1 MHQISWTLQTF
12 RHLLKECIA
21 NKDLLIGKSL
31 YTLYLKS
38 LLPPSTYLSNHFII
52 LYSKC
57 NRLTLAHHAFNQNH
71 EPNVFSFNVL
81 LDAYAK
87 KSLTHIARGLFDQIP
102 QPDAISY
109 NTLITAYAD
118 CGDSLN
124 ALYLFREMRETGIDM
139 DGYTLSGVITA
150 CCNDVNLI
158 RQLHCLAVNYG
169 LDSYVSVKNSFVT
182 YYGKNGFLEEAERVF
197 YGIEIENRDQVSWN
211 TMIVAYGR
219 QREGF
224 KALKLFQEMTHRG
237 IDVDMYTLASVL
249 TAFTCLE
256 DLFGGLQF
264 HANLIKTG
272 FYRNCH
278 VGSGLVDL
286 YAKCGG
292 GMLDCRKIFVEIR
305 EPDLVLWNT
314 MISAY
319 SLDEELSEETLD
331 CFRRMQRAGFRPDD
345 CSFVC
350 VIRACSNLS
359 SPSQGKQ
366 IHAMTVKSE
375 IPSNQISVNNALVA
389 MYSKCGNLQD
399 ARRLFDR
406 MPEHN
411 TVSFNSIIAG
421 YAQHGIKTESLCL
434 FEQMLEIGIAPTRI
448 TFISVLS
455 ACAHTGK
462 VEEGRRYFD
471 MMKEKFGIE
480 PESEHYSCMIDV
492 LGRAGKL
499 QEAEELIEM
508 MPFSPDSVG
517 WAALLGACRTHGNME
532 LAEKAANQFLQL
544 EPTNATPYIMLAN
557 MYSSAGKWE
566 EVTRVRKL
574 MRARGVKKKPGCSW
588 IELNKRIHVFV
599 AEDRYHPMIKEIN
612 GYLEE
617 MSMKMKQAGYVPNLR
632 WALVK
637 DDEIREGE
645 KEFKISHHSEKLA
658 VAFGLLSTKDGEPI
672 LVMKN
677 LRICGDCHNAI
688 KFISAIARRIIT
700 IRDTHRFHCFK
711 EGQCSCGDYW

>member
-158 RQLHCLAVNYG
+158 RQLHCLAGNYG

-256 DLFGGLQF
+256 DLFGGFQF

-471 MMKEKFGIE
+471 MMKEKFGE
-480 PESEHYSCMIDV
+480 GEGE
-492 LGRAGKL
+492 G
-499 QEAEELIEM
+499 EAEANINIGHEL
-508 MPFSPDSVG
+508 
-517 WAALLGACRTHGNME
+517 
-532 LAEKAANQFLQL
+532 
-544 EPTNATPYIMLAN
+544 
-557 MYSSAGKWE
+557 
-566 EVTRVRKL
+566 
-574 MRARGVKKKPGCSW
+574 
-588 IELNKRIHVFV
+588 
-599 AEDRYHPMIKEIN
+599 
-612 GYLEE
+612 
-617 MSMKMKQAGYVPNLR
+617 
-632 WALVK
+632 
-637 DDEIREGE
+637 
-645 KEFKISHHSEKLA
+645 
-658 VAFGLLSTKDGEPI
+658 
-672 LVMKN
+672 LVMKSSKDTKLAHVQN
-677 LRICGDCHNAI
+677 ILKVMEALMSSIQEMESRVCSQTSVKVSLKLFPSSTIYRTILRHNFVQDGV
-688 KFISAIARRIIT
+688 KGLY
-700 IRDTHRFHCFK
+700 K
-711 EGQCSCGDYW
+711 